1 MKYVYSKDAN
11 LLLSKKVHSV
21 CLSRSIIFEYFVSSK
36 AEEQGKKT
44 ERRLRRA
51 TVVAH
56 YISPIVAFTF
66 AVVYW
71 IMGMFNVM
79 YPSMQQD
86 M

>member
-1 MKYVYSKDAN
+1 MKVD
-11 LLLSKKVHSV
+11 SV
-21 CLSRSIIFEYFVSSK
+21 RLNQIIIYEYCVSSK
-36 AEEQGKKT
+36 AEEQGKKN

-51 TVVAH
+51 TIVAH

-71 IMGMFNVM
+71 VIGMFNVM

>member
-1 MKYVYSKDAN
+1 MKVD
-11 LLLSKKVHSV
+11 SV
-21 CLSRSIIFEYFVSSK
+21 CLNQIITYDYSVSSK
-36 AEEQGKKT
+36 AEEQGKRT

-56 YISPIVAFTF
+56 YISPIVVVTF

-71 IMGMFNVM
+71 VIGMFNVM

-86 M
+86 I

>member
-1 MKYVYSKDAN
+1 MKVDSACLNQIITYDYS
-11 LLLSKKVHSV
+11 
-21 CLSRSIIFEYFVSSK
+21 VSSN
-36 AEEQGKKT
+36 AEEQSKRT

-71 IMGMFNVM
+71 VIGMFNVM

-86 M
+86 I